1 VGRYVVRRAVQAA
14 VTLLGVATIVFFVV
28 RLSGDPAALL
38 LGEQARD
45 AELAALRTELGLDRP
60 LPVQYLQFMA
70 GVLRGDLGVSI
81 RQGEPA
87 LLLVAERLPATVQLA
102 IVSFVVGIALA
113 FGLGVLIQM
122 IDNSHVTEAIMWL
135 AFARQAIPVFWFGL
149 LLVLVFSVTLGWLPA
164 IGSGTWAHF
173 VLPVATLATFELALY
188 LRLFNSG
195 FGEQLRQDY
204 TRTSRAKGLSERIVV
219 LRHALPNVLLPIIT
233 IAGINFGV
241 LLSGTVVTET
251 VFSYPGVGRLVVQAV
266 QQRDYPV
273 IQATMVVVSAIFVL
287 VNFAV
292 DVLYAYTDPR
302 VRLG

>member
-1 VGRYVVRRAVQAA
+1 MGRYVVRRAVQAA

-70 GVLRGDLGVSI
+70 GVLRGDLGMSI